1 MKILHIDSSILGEQS
16 ISRKL
21 AASFIERLNKADHQ
35 NEITYRD
42 IVKDPINHLTGEIAA
57 GFRNL
62 NINISD
68 ENVVKEHQLSD
79 ELVAEFLNSELII
92 ISAPMYNF
100 SIPTQLK
107 AWFDRI
113 AQVGKTFKYTENGPV
128 GLSEGRKVVILS
140 ARGGFYSKE
149 PLSHMDFQEKYIT
162 AFFNFLGIKDIYFVR
177 AEGTS
182 KAPAIKDIE
191 IQKALSSIDE
201 VINNLSK
208 REE

>member
-113 AQVGKTFKYTENGPV
+113 A
-128 GLSEGRKVVILS
+128 
-140 ARGGFYSKE
+140 
-149 PLSHMDFQEKYIT
+149 
-162 AFFNFLGIKDIYFVR
+162 
-177 AEGTS
+177 
-182 KAPAIKDIE
+182 
-191 IQKALSSIDE
+191 
-201 VINNLSK
+201 
-208 REE
+208 

>member
-21 AASFIERLNKADHQ
+21 AATFIERLNKADHQ

-149 PLSHMDFQEKYIT
+149 PLSYGLSRKIHHSFFQ
-162 AFFNFLGIKDIYFVR
+162 FFRY
-177 AEGTS
+177 
-182 KAPAIKDIE
+182 
-191 IQKALSSIDE
+191 
-201 VINNLSK
+201 
-208 REE
+208 